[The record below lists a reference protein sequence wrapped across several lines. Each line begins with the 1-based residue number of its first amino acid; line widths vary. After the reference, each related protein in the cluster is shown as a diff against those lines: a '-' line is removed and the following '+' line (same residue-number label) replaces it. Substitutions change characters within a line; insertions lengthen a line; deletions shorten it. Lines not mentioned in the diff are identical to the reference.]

1 MKVAIISGSHRPVSQ
16 SAKVARYVAGRLP
29 QLNAS
34 CSSFVL
40 DLGQTPLPLWDEEIW
55 QGKGRLIDAWTPVSQ
70 EIRQCDAAVMI
81 APEWAGM
88 VPAALKNFFLL
99 ASDGC
104 LYHKPAVI
112 VGVSASRNGA
122 YPVAE
127 LRMSSYKNTHL
138 NYIPEQVI
146 VRFVGEVL
154 NGESIQSEEDAAVR
168 KRIDYALSV
177 LLEYGK
183 ALGAV
188 RNSGV
193 LNRKEFP
200 YGM

>member
-1 MKVAIISGSHRPVSQ
+1 MKIAIIAGSHRPDSQ
-16 SAKVARYVAGRLP
+16 SGKVARYIASRLP
-29 QLNAS
+29 PLAPGAS
-34 CSSFVL
+34 GYVL
-40 DLGQTPLPLWDEEIW
+40 ELGKTPLPLWDEDIW
-55 QGKGRLIDAWTPVSQ
+55 KGSGPVVDAWRPVSQ
-70 EIRQCDAAVMI
+70 EIAPCDAVVVV

-104 LYHKPAVI
+104 LYHKPALI

-138 NYIPEQVI
+138 HYIPEQVI
-146 VRFVGEVL
+146 VRSVGEVL
-154 NGESIQSEEDAAVR
+154 NGGEAQSEEDGAIR
-168 KRIDYALSV
+168 RRIDYALAV

-183 ALGAV
+183 ALSSV
-188 RNSGV
+188 RASGV

>member
-16 SAKVARYVAGRLP
+16 SGKVARYIAGRLP
-29 QLNAS
+29 QLNAG

-183 ALGAV
+183 ALVAV

-193 LNRKEFP
+193 LSRKEFP